1 MAAAPAPLDF
11 SGKRALV
18 TGAGKGIGR
27 GTVKALVDCGAEVA
41 SGFEPNSVRF
51 GLVERRDT

>member
-1 MAAAPAPLDF
+1 MAAAPAPLDS

-27 GTVKALVDCGAEVA
+27 GTVKALVDCGAN
-41 SGFEPNSVRF
+41 GFEPNSVRF